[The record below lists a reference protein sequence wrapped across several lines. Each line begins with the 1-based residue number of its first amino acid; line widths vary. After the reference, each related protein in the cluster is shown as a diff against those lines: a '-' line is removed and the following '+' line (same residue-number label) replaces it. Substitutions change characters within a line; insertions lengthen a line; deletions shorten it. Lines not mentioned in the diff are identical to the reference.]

1 MCIAI
6 EPMVNMGSEHIFT
19 KEDGWTICT
28 SDGKPSAHFEHT
40 LAVGLESGIILTNG
54 IYDTSKILAEA

>member
-1 MCIAI
+1 MLNEGKESII
-6 EPMVNMGSEHIFT
+6 T

-40 LAVGLESGIILTNG
+40 VTVTEKGVKILT
-54 IYDTSKILAEA
+54 I